1 MQQQSSMD
9 KVVVLFTMKGC
20 PYCEMMKEQLNELQ
34 LEYVERDIDEHE
46 EEYDLFVEVTEN
58 DFVPAFM
65 IIESPEE
72 NPKTHLFAP
81 ERDFNEIEDGVKIIK
96 EHLEK

>member
-1 MQQQSSMD
+1 MD

-81 ERDFNEIEDGVKIIK
+81 ERDFHEIEDGVKIIK

>member
-1 MQQQSSMD
+1 MD
-9 KVVVLFTMKGC
+9 KVVVLFTMEGC
-20 PYCEMMKEQLNELQ
+20 PYCVQMKEELNKLK
-34 LEYVERDIDEHE
+34 LEYVERDINEHV

-58 DFVPAFM
+58 DYVPAFM

-72 NPKTHLFAP
+72 DPKTHLFAP
-81 ERDFNEIEDGVKIIK
+81 ERDFMDIIDGVNIIK

>member
-1 MQQQSSMD
+1 MD

-96 EHLEK
+96 EHLTK